1 MGIFDQPITQQI
13 PGVADLFRNNTVAN
27 YGSGTPIQP
36 QTQDISS
43 TFGGG
48 YTPFS
53 GSNGTTQIPQFNFSL
68 ANTPVSNEL
77 GLSAPSTGANF
88 TLPGTDPT
96 TGQDG
101 LKLLGPDGVLIPGLN
116 ALSGLA
122 GAYTGLQQY
131 GLQKEAFDLT
141 KDLTKTNL
149 FNQAQVTNSQIE
161 DKARAAAIASG
172 RDTPAGLDAARKQAD
187 QRKIRGTF

>member
-1 MGIFDQPITQQI
+1 MAQQI
-13 PGVADLFRNNTVAN
+13 PGLNFFPNVNPLQSNVSQQSPFGNPTFGQSSPGIPQLNSVSGSDQLFNQGPLTPNAPFQNNGYVPNFPNFNAN
-27 YGSGTPIQP
+27 
-36 QTQDISS
+36 DSS
-43 TFGGG
+43 TFGAVG
-48 YTPFS
+48 
-53 GSNGTTQIPQFNFSL
+53 
-68 ANTPVSNEL
+68 
-77 GLSAPSTGANF
+77 
-88 TLPGTDPT
+88 LPGAVHS
-96 TGQDG
+96 